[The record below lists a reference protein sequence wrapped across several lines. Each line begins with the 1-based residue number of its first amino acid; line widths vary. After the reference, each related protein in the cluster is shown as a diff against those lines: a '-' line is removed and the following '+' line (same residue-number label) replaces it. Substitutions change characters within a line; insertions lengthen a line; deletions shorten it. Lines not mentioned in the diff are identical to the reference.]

1 MPHEIIVD
9 EKIKLIK
16 IEKDFNQE
24 ELIENL
30 EDINDKSIQDF
41 LGMDKNINKEIEEIK
56 EKILRKKNIYYSV
69 YKRSEFIGWFYLYDI
84 NFILRRIFYGRICPA
99 RP

>member
-1 MPHEIIVD
+1 MKMPHEIIVD

-41 LGMDKNINKEIEEIK
+41 LGMDKNINKEIEETSFRRNRLWEDVK
-56 EKILRKKNIYYSV
+56 DAERKMEEDS
-69 YKRSEFIGWFYLYDI
+69 
-84 NFILRRIFYGRICPA
+84 GRYPGGGA
-99 RP
+99 GEHADRAGTL

>member
-1 MPHEIIVD
+1 MKMPHEIIVD

-24 ELIENL
+24 KLVESLK
-30 EDINDKSIQDF
+30 DINDKSIQDF

-56 EKILRKKNIYYSV
+56 
-69 YKRSEFIGWFYLYDI
+69 
-84 NFILRRIFYGRICPA
+84 
-99 RP
+99 